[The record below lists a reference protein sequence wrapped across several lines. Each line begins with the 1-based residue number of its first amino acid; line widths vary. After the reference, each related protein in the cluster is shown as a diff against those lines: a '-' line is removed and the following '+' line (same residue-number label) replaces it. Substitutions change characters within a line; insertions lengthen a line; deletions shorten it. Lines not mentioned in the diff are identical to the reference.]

1 MKKWQI
7 ALTYFFVCF
16 GLTVAICVQLKTIDE
31 SNLTVTKTLT
41 GNELRDQVLKWKE
54 KYDKATVDLK
64 KSEQKLEEIRQQSTQ
79 NDENAIYKEEQIK
92 LDNTLLG
99 LTDVTGNGI
108 IITLKDNNTV
118 KRSNIS
124 PLDSIDFY
132 LVHAGDLV
140 EVINALRNAGAEAIS
155 INGQRITNT
164 TSVYC
169 AGNVVVVNGEKISSP
184 VEIKAIGSP
193 ELLYGS
199 MTIPGGYLELMEE
212 TGVMVEV
219 KKTENITINKYEGLI
234 NVQHIKSE

>member
-132 LVHAGDLV
+132 LLFL
-140 EVINALRNAGAEAIS
+140 IYSCFIIFCR
-155 INGQRITNT
+155 
-164 TSVYC
+164 
-169 AGNVVVVNGEKISSP
+169 
-184 VEIKAIGSP
+184 
-193 ELLYGS
+193 LLS
-199 MTIPGGYLELMEE
+199 YLF
-212 TGVMVEV
+212 
-219 KKTENITINKYEGLI
+219 
-234 NVQHIKSE
+234 